1 MRRERFVLSS
11 WEQRRR
17 CHSESGFCSRNLLL
31 SCSHKKSRFLASLGM
46 TVQRVLRL
54 ATQSTLA
61 LGLAIGLAG
70 CGYHTAGHFSTMP
83 KNVRVIAVPAMENKT
98 STYRVEQKLTAA
110 TIHEFLAKTKY
121 RVVSDT
127 NGGDAVLTGK
137 VLRMEVVPLLFQ
149 TTTTATTSTAQATA
163 MLVTMTCEVTLT
175 DRATDKVLYHN
186 ADFVFRNEYELST
199 DVRNFFQEG
208 DPALDRMAQDFAAR
222 LVAAVTENF

>member
-1 MRRERFVLSS
+1 MPSGT
-11 WEQRRR
+11 
-17 CHSESGFCSRNLLL
+17 CHSESGFWSRNLVFSSLRE
-31 SCSHKKSRFLASLGM
+31 KSRFLASLGM

-54 ATQSTLA
+54 AIQGSLTV
-61 LGLAIGLAG
+61 GLAIGLGG

-83 KNVRVIAVPAMENKT
+83 KNVHVIAVPAMENKT

-121 RVVSDT
+121 RVVADA

-163 MLVTMTCEVTLT
+163 MLITMTCEVTLT

-186 ADFVFRNEYELST
+186 ADFVFRNEYQLST